1 MGRKNADLI
10 RAAEQAKKTQGE
22 ASFEYREAEA
32 RVTASQAACPHP
44 HKAVRQ
50 MVASKTSKRVKSGDI
65 VEWCVDCALPLKLN
79 GRPWTKVH
87 PLKKPN

>member
-10 RAAEQAKKTQGE
+10 RAAERAKQTQGA
-22 ASFEYREAEA
+22 ASFEYLEAEA

-50 MVASKTSKRVKSGDI
+50 MVASKTSKRVKSGD
-65 VEWCVDCALPLKLN
+65 VVKWCVDCALPLALN
-79 GRPWTKVH
+79 GVPWAKVH
-87 PLKKPN
+87 PHKKPN